1 MTSAILFG
9 SISTVVDTSELQRQA
24 FNRAFAEHGLDWEW
38 DRDEYLSMLQSN
50 GGADRVAD
58 YAKQRGEQVDAAAV
72 HATKSTIFQKSL
84 AEGPTEPRPGVLDV
98 VRGAKESG
106 LKLGL
111 VTTTSR
117 DNVRALLDALEPDIR
132 SADFDVVEDTSRVQ
146 NVKPDPEAYRT
157 ALRELGL
164 EPGDAVAIEDNVGGV
179 QAAKEAGITT
189 VAFPNANTSGHDFG
203 AADTR
208 VDALDLAT
216 LRALA

>member
-24 FNRAFAEHGLDWEW
+24 FNRAFAEHGLSWEW

-72 HATKSTIFQKSL
+72 HATKSAIFQQSL
-84 AEGPTEPRPGVLDV
+84 ADGPTEPRPGVVDV

-117 DNVRALLDALEPDIR
+117 DNVRALLAALEPDIR
-132 SADFDVVEDTSRVQ
+132 EADFDVVEDTSRVQ

-157 ALRELGL
+157 ALRELGI

-179 QAAKEAGITT
+179 RSAKDAGITT
-189 VAFPNANTSGHDFG
+189 VAFPNANTAGHDFA

-208 VDALDLAT
+208 VDALNLAE